1 MDPEPDCGQ
10 TADLASMAAIGAVL
24 SAQFRRTVAQIRGAA
39 ATSTASRTDVRE
51 TQAIAAARSKAAAK
65 R

>member
-1 MDPEPDCGQ
+1 MNPKPDCGQ

-24 SAQFRRTVAQIRGAA
+24 SAQFRRTVAHIRDGA

-65 R
+65 H